1 MKTRL
6 TFAAL
11 FLVALAALPA
21 HAAKKPKLSKIS
33 GYAGS
38 CPGSIVFSGSGFTYL
53 GSTQGTFSASR
64 RQENGILTLNSVI
77 SDGSTSAG
85 LLESFQFR
93 KRSLF
98 YTISV
103 AGSSTGAGSGT
114 ASITPHVINYS
125 ATFTISSLTYTLI
138 GTVRQTKHRLFIN
151 EVLSA
156 SGSGSATISYTLRR
170 PKHRS

>member
-6 TFAAL
+6 TFTAL
-11 FLVALAALPA
+11 FLATLAALPV

-33 GYAGS
+33 AYAGS

-53 GSTQGTFSASR
+53 GTTQGSFSASR
-64 RQENGILTLNSVI
+64 RQENGILTLNSII
-77 SDGSTSAG
+77 SDGSTSAA

-98 YTISV
+98 YTISA
-103 AGSSTGAGSGT
+103 AGSGGGGSGT
-114 ASITPHVINYS
+114 ASITPHVISYS

-138 GTVRQTKHRLFIN
+138 GTIRQTKHHLFIS